1 MYIHIGE
8 NASVPMERII
18 AILSYDSS
26 CCQLIKDAEKEKR
39 LFGTI
44 DEKKPKSVIITD
56 EGVYISQ
63 ISPETLKSRGENI
76 FEQNF

>member
-8 NASVPMERII
+8 NASVPMERVI

-26 CCQLIKDAEKEKR
+26 CREIILDAEREKR
-39 LFGTI
+39 LFGSI

-56 EGVYISQ
+56 DGVYISQ

-76 FEQNF
+76 FE

>member
-8 NASVPMERII
+8 NASVPMERVI

-26 CCQLIKDAEKEKR
+26 CREIIRDAEKEKR
-39 LFGTI
+39 LFGSI

-56 EGVYISQ
+56 DGVYISQ
-63 ISPETLKSRGENI
+63 ISPETLKARGENI
-76 FEQNF
+76 FE

>member
-8 NASVPMERII
+8 NASVPMESVI

-26 CCQLIKDAEKEKR
+26 CTSLIKQAEKEKR
-39 LFGTI
+39 FFGKI

-76 FEQNF
+76 FE